1 MDENIS
7 RRLMIVGIMGMLSA
21 LFTVVMSAYGAAFSW
36 IAHQNYLITN
46 VVCMQERKKNYFL
59 NKLKQKRLKR
69 LHRKK
74 RAYWVKPGRTDL
86 CWQNMLHGRALDDCW
101 RKNFRLSRKVFY
113 DLLDQLRPHISPY
126 PSPNTRAL
134 CAEKK
139 LAVTLYYLK
148 DTGSL
153 NMTANTFGIAI
164 CTTSSV
170 IFETCKIISQ
180 VLGPRYVFMPRNQ
193 EEMRRRV
200 AEFEAKYGMIQA
212 FGCVDG
218 THIPILRP
226 AESSQDYYCYKG
238 FFSLNAQAICD
249 YRGHFMDVECR
260 WPGSVHDAKVF
271 ANSSI
276 NKAMRLG
283 KLAGT
288 YQCDITGFKKIPNY
302 LIGDPAYPL
311 LPFCQKEYDTCQS
324 NGQVLFNNLLRAARN
339 PIECAFGRL
348 KARWSILTRKIDL
361 KIERVPTVVYAC
373 FVLHNFSEQHNCYV
387 DEELVAQ
394 QITIARDSSR
404 ECQKISD
411 PVYSYNNSEGEAIRS
426 SLTEY
431 IKMNLPD
438 HLDN

>member
-1 MDENIS
+1 
-7 RRLMIVGIMGMLSA
+7 
-21 LFTVVMSAYGAAFSW
+21 
-36 IAHQNYLITN
+36 
-46 VVCMQERKKNYFL
+46 
-59 NKLKQKRLKR
+59 
-69 LHRKK
+69 
-74 RAYWVKPGRTDL
+74 
-86 CWQNMLHGRALDDCW
+86 
-101 RKNFRLSRKVFY
+101 
-113 DLLDQLRPHISPY
+113 
-126 PSPNTRAL
+126 
-134 CAEKK
+134 
-139 LAVTLYYLK
+139 
-148 DTGSL
+148 
-153 NMTANTFGIAI
+153 
-164 CTTSSV
+164 
-170 IFETCKIISQ
+170 
-180 VLGPRYVFMPRNQ
+180 MPRNQ

-438 HLDN
+438 LLDN